1 MEESTMER
9 SPPDRMPAI
18 FVGHGSPMNALDE
31 NAYTAVWRQLGAKL
45 PRPRAILAISAHWT
59 THGTSVTAMAS
70 PPTIHDFGGF
80 PQALFDIRYPAPGDP
95 ALAARV
101 QALLAPLPVQL
112 DQDWGLDHGVWS
124 VLLKVYPEADVP
136 VLQLSLDLTQ
146 PASYHY
152 ELGAR
157 LAPLREEGVLLFAT
171 GNVVHNLR
179 RMNFDAGAPT
189 PAWARDFNRKVRASL
204 LGDAPQ
210 QLAHFADW
218 GPEAQLAVPT
228 IEHFLPLL
236 YVMGCRQ
243 PDEPV
248 TVLADGIEAGA
259 ISMLSVAVGSLDGW
273 VPAPM
278 PAA

>member
-1 MEESTMER
+1 MNPSQ
-9 SPPDRMPAI
+9 SGRMPAI

-31 NAYTAVWRQLGAKL
+31 NAYTAVWRQLGATL
-45 PRPRAILAISAHWT
+45 PRPRAILAISAHWMT
-59 THGTSVTAMAS
+59 RGTSITAMAA

-95 ALAARV
+95 ELAARV
-101 QALLAPLPVQL
+101 QALLAPLPLRL

-124 VLLKVYPEADVP
+124 VLLKTYPQADVP
-136 VLQLSLDLTQ
+136 VLQLSLDQTR

-152 ELGAR
+152 DLGAR
-157 LAPLREEGVLLFAT
+157 LAPLRDEGVLLFAT

-179 RMNFDAGAPT
+179 RMNFDQGAPAPT
-189 PAWARDFNRKVRASL
+189 WAREFNQKVRASL

-210 QLAHFADW
+210 QLVHFADW

-228 IEHFLPLL
+228 VEHFLPLL
-236 YVMGCRQ
+236 YVLGCRA

-248 TVLADGIEAGA
+248 TILADGIEAGA
-259 ISMLSVAVGSLDGW
+259 ISMLSAAVGNLEGW
-273 VPAPM
+273 APPSM
-278 PAA
+278 PSA